1 LLTESTGSGSNTYS
15 ADAWVG
21 ANGRPLIADAND
33 IIEYADNYWQVVF
46 RAQTQPEGQ
55 YVTNI
60 TTGIQYVWTGDTWI
74 KSYQGFY
81 PGGQWRLV
89 L

>member
-1 LLTESTGSGSNTYS
+1 
-15 ADAWVG
+15 
-21 ANGRPLIADAND
+21 
-33 IIEYADNYWQVVF
+33 VVF
-46 RAQTQPEGQ
+46 RANGQPEGQ

-60 TTGIQYVWTGDTWI
+60 TTSQQYVWTGDAWM
-74 KSYQGFY
+74 KSYQGYY